1 MICNLYGI
9 IDIKADAL
17 TCVFISPSSETAER
31 SFIDLLSKVEEDVF
45 NQHPEDFS
53 LYDLAEVNL
62 VDKSYSLTKRDPI
75 LVRAGSDFSKPYLE
89 GLRLAR
95 QKFLEKLVPSRPI
108 GGSYHEE

>member
-17 TCVFISPSSETAER
+17 TCVFISASPESAER

-75 LVRAGSDFSKPYLE
+75 LIRAGSDFSKPYID
-89 GLRLAR
+89 GLRR
-95 QKFLEKLVPSRPI
+95 KRHKFLKSLLQKKKT
-108 GGSYHEE
+108 GGSTDES

>member
-17 TCVFISPSSETAER
+17 TCVFISPSPETAER

-95 QKFLEKLVPSRPI
+95 QKFLEKLVTSQTI
-108 GGSYHEE
+108 GGSDADE